1 MVIKMQLSDKRDL
14 KSLLEKQ
21 GFTFKKG
28 LGQNFLIDPDVC
40 PNMAEAAAADG
51 EGVLEIGP
59 GAGVL
64 TRELSAAAKKVVAVE
79 IDERLKP
86 ILSKTLEDCSNTE
99 VVFADIMKTDVEGLL
114 KEKFADCS
122 SVSVCANLPYY
133 ITSPIVMLLLESR
146 LPITSLTVMVQKEA
160 ADRLC
165 AEVGSREAGA
175 VSVAVSYYAV
185 PEQLFDVNREC
196 FMPAPNVDSAVIKL
210 NIRKEPPIVVENER
224 FFFRMVKA
232 GFAQRRKTF
241 ANSVSNGLGL
251 SKAKVI
257 SVMSEAGIDPNIR
270 AERLTMCELGVLS
283 DKLGGLI

>member
-1 MVIKMQLSDKRDL
+1 MQLSDKRDL